1 MRFPDLLAMSVNN
14 LRRRKLRTALT
25 VLGVIVGTAS
35 IVVMMSLGI
44 GMSEMQME
52 LMESYGSMTA
62 INVYCDTYS
71 QPQGGTDPIY
81 LTDEVVE
88 QIRHMEHVDGI
99 SPLLS
104 VGVMMWG
111 MLSPRYTVFPT
122 CTYRGTAGARGSASF
137 CSWAGAASAVAS
149 PRQMSSA
156 ACFVRCICREI
167 SKNFCSLPGPDVIYP

>member
-71 QPQGGTDPIY
+71 QPQGGADPIY

-88 QIRHMEHVDGI
+88 CPASRIFPQVTN
-99 SPLLS
+99 
-104 VGVMMWG
+104 GVYVRMAAF
-111 MLSPRYTVFPT
+111 RY
-122 CTYRGTAGARGSASF
+122 
-137 CSWAGAASAVAS
+137 
-149 PRQMSSA
+149 
-156 ACFVRCICREI
+156 CF
-167 SKNFCSLPGPDVIYP
+167 GD